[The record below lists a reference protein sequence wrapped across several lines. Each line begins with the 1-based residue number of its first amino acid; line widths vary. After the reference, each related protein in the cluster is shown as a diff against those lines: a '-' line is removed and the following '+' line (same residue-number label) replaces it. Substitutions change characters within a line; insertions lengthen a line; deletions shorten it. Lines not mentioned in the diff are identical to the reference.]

1 MPALGGTDP
10 ADLVARACEELGF
23 LRQLEQPRR
32 ITPPPCIGGSGYPV
46 WYQEIKLQ
54 KFHTGEATEVS
65 LHFIYQWD
73 VLPEPYR
80 QTGNRLRTTVVGVDL
95 LNLATFITAW
105 PTATID
111 EMASFL
117 YNKGGGYL
125 LPPGDI

>member
-1 MPALGGTDP
+1 M
-10 ADLVARACEELGF
+10 
-23 LRQLEQPRR
+23 
-32 ITPPPCIGGSGYPV
+32 
-46 WYQEIKLQ
+46 
-54 KFHTGEATEVS
+54 
-65 LHFIYQWD
+65 
-73 VLPEPYR
+73 LPEPYR